1 MTSKSTYYQERYDRI
16 ASNLRKLCRLYQTSY
31 VDSFTSTLIENT
43 KYESCQDRTIVKSF
57 DSLCEKFLLSG
68 RWTDKEMLQQMWR
81 DFKILHLQ
89 ACDDNRCPLQ
99 QSRLDTGYTA
109 PHGMLHLLML
119 LANSPTQSG
128 KAVYVSDDF
137 VCLENLSM
145 LIPIRK
151 EYTDTSEYSQE
162 NDYSYDYWR
171 MDYDDEP
178 QDEAEEEG
186 WTDLEEDLEVSSE
199 RCFEDSA
206 INDDEPAVGK
216 DLASGGSHALED
228 DDLQSYTLFGRDIS
242 SYPAAHSDISFA
254 IDGSINPL
262 ADSIVSAATASV
274 PNSFRCMEGDVV
286 KLVLEMLMG
295 SENELFLSSEDH
307 SFLLAPAASRLRMS
321 SESLSPLALENLLSW
336 FAGAGTMAASCRA
349 FASKPPTHN
358 RRASQGTLFLHM

>member
-1 MTSKSTYYQERYDRI
+1 
-16 ASNLRKLCRLYQTSY
+16 
-31 VDSFTSTLIENT
+31 
-43 KYESCQDRTIVKSF
+43 
-57 DSLCEKFLLSG
+57 
-68 RWTDKEMLQQMWR
+68 
-81 DFKILHLQ
+81 
-89 ACDDNRCPLQ
+89 
-99 QSRLDTGYTA
+99 
-109 PHGMLHLLML
+109 MLHLLML
-119 LANSPTQSG
+119 LADSPTQSG

-151 EYTDTSEYSQE
+151 EYTDTSDYSQE
-162 NDYSYDYWR
+162 NDYSFDYWR

-186 WTDLEEDLEVSSE
+186 WTDLEEVLEVSSE
-199 RCFEDSA
+199 RGFEDSS
-206 INDDEPAVGK
+206 INNDEPVVGE

-228 DDLQSYTLFGRDIS
+228 EDLQSYALFGRDIS
-242 SYPAAHSDISFA
+242 TYPATNSNLSFA

-274 PNSFRCMEGDVV
+274 PNSFRCLEGDVV

-336 FAGAGTMAASCRA
+336 FASAGSLAAFCRA
-349 FASKPPTHN
+349 FATQPLTHS
-358 RRASQGTLFLHM
+358 RRASQGTLCLFILLIYSTLM